1 MDHRPA
7 YVVDWQLAQ
16 AEQGI
21 EQFVVF
27 LAGAGVK
34 FEPSARLKKMLQAMR
49 EAEPSKTH
57 SPRDL
62 FEEQMMVAANKTL
75 SAGADPRR
83 MFREV
88 GEVRRWRLMKPDEVA
103 SAKASGTKLEAAGAT
118 FRRAMW
124 SFATVP
130 VAIGTYVVVS
140 RLLRDQGV
148 DEWVAFLAAFG
159 AWALVRFVLNRTLL
173 KAA

>member
-1 MDHRPA
+1 MDHLPT
-7 YVVDWQLAQ
+7 YVVDWELAQ

-21 EQFVVF
+21 ERFVGF
-27 LAGAGVK
+27 LSSAGVK
-34 FEPSARLKKMLQAMR
+34 FEPSDRLHKMLAALRDAQ
-49 EAEPSKTH
+49 PSEKH

-75 SAGADPRR
+75 SAAGDPRR
-83 MFREV
+83 MFREL
-88 GEVRRWRLMKPDEVA
+88 GEVRRWRLMKPEEVA
-103 SAKASGTKLEAAGAT
+103 SATASGMKFEAAGAT

-124 SFATVP
+124 GFATIP
-130 VAIGTYVVVS
+130 VALGTYVMVS
-140 RLLRDQGV
+140 RLLREQGV
-148 DEWVAFLAAFG
+148 DEWVAWFAAIG